1 MSKASPATAAASA
14 AARASPD
21 RSVTP
26 ISTASRM
33 LAGSGTSPASA
44 SSSPRGPVLTE
55 LVKPVAGVDVVQR
68 GISVENIAIAVGLD
82 DQELLAR
89 VMVAQE
95 ELNQDGTLQ
104 QLRRKWLGNPY
115 TDQSL
120 AVL

>member
-1 MSKASPATAAASA
+1 MK
-14 AARASPD
+14 
-21 RSVTP
+21 
-26 ISTASRM
+26 
-33 LAGSGTSPASA
+33 L
-44 SSSPRGPVLTE
+44 GPVLTE

-68 GISVENIAIAVGLD
+68 GISVENIAIAVGVD

-115 TDQSL
+115 TDQNL